1 MLIGRMRFWKCFVN
15 CKSGVNEKAKRV
27 LPPPSGLDRIY
38 PQAAMQKFNDSCRLG
53 CWSLGRILKRH
64 ILLAH
69 LLAEVKITHYE
80 KTGLRMQET
89 RYSNSST
96 PLCLSIGLQ
105 VKCEIRGAEQ
115 WDGCKVFCVTM
126 GGTACLRWIEQ
137 EHCLGCEYK
146 AAINPAAAHSFIKPC
161 AVDVRIVCFCWSG
174 LASDWAPTLW
184 SAAGPLPWA
193 ELPGCWGC
201 FYIRTL

>member
-15 CKSGVNEKAKRV
+15 CKSGENEKAKRV

-89 RYSNSST
+89 RCSNSST

-115 WDGCKVFCVTM
+115 WDGCKVFCVTV

-137 EHCLGCEYK
+137 HGALFGLWIQSSNKSCSCLFLHK
-146 AAINPAAAHSFIKPC
+146 AMC
-161 AVDVRIVCFCWSG
+161 CWH
-174 LASDWAPTLW
+174 
-184 SAAGPLPWA
+184 
-193 ELPGCWGC
+193 
-201 FYIRTL
+201 